1 MEINAAD
8 DDVGQETPLKFY
20 TFPVTTQPADASVA
34 IGADAVFTGAFSIP
48 MGTAVTYKWQIK
60 MVLSLRTAEGVI
72 QTLQA
77 GGAIAVGDGQGHTS
91 SLDIWNDLTEMAG
104 VYQGVDTDTLT
115 VKGIDSFL
123 AQNGGAQF
131 RLKVVRDL
139 VPTIPSFTV
148 GARVLVDT
156 FFSWVAGPNAIYN
169 GQISPDAFQVLLGFT
184 DPDPGLWTLTWE
196 FVSGSGDISWISGD
210 NFSFTGAAESGLTL
224 AVWRKKATQ
233 GLATVYSDPQTI
245 VYYAAVVG
253 SITTEFLFP
262 YYPTQS
268 GAPMNLTRSLDGVLE
283 IFQAFLPVV
292 QVNTRWTGAPAITI
306 ADLTLPSGIF
316 TGLTATAQPA
326 GTFVSAIFG
335 LTGTDGVSPFFYF
348 GVPNDGLFV
357 PMGAAY
363 GIGTYFYL
371 GLVNPFA

>member
-60 MVLSLRTAEGVI
+60 MVLSLQTAEGVI
-72 QTLQA
+72 QSPFA
-77 GGAIAVGDGQGHTS
+77 GGGIFIGDGQGFTT

-104 VYQGVDTDTLT
+104 VYEGVDTDTLT
-115 VKGIDSFL
+115 VKGVDSFL

-131 RLKVVRDL
+131 RLRVVRDL

-156 FFSWVAGPNAIYN
+156 FFSWVPGPIGIYSA
-169 GQISPDAFQVLLGFT
+169 QISPQAFLVFLDLT
-184 DPDPGLWTLTWE
+184 APDPGLWTLTWE
-196 FVSGSGDISWISGD
+196 FVSGSADISWDSGD
-210 NFSFTGAAESGLTL
+210 NFSFNGVAESGLAI
-224 AVWRKKATQ
+224 AVWRKKATL
-233 GLATVYSDPQTI
+233 GMTTVYSDPQTI
-245 VYYAAVVG
+245 VYYAAPVAA
-253 SITTEFLFP
+253 ITTDFLFP

-268 GAPMNLTRSLDGVLE
+268 GAPMNLTRSLDGVLD
-283 IFQAFLPVV
+283 IFQAFLPLV
-292 QVNTRWTGAPAITI
+292 QVNTRWAGAPAITI

-335 LTGTDGVSPFFYF
+335 MTGTDGASPFFYF
-348 GVPNDGLFV
+348 GVPQLGLV
-357 PMGAAY
+357 IPPAASH
-363 GIGTYFYL
+363 GIGTYFYI